1 MMRVTKIVVMLAV
14 YLAWICG
21 NSITA
26 VSCHANRVGRNMH
39 HHDKGVATC
48 CCCCHEGCDAPHFE
62 APHGC
67 NHDHS
72 NRIALYDTAKK
83 GELNIEPTMLS
94 IAAKIGDN
102 LRIEDVPNARNSQY
116 YERKIPLPS
125 SPDVSRRGLRAP
137 PVVA

>member
-1 MMRVTKIVVMLAV
+1 MMRVTKIVAMLAV

-26 VSCHANRVGRNMH
+26 ISCHANRVDRH
-39 HHDKGVATC
+39 LHYHADGVKS
-48 CCCCHEGCDAPHFE
+48 CCCCHEGWETPHFE
-62 APHGC
+62 QPHGC

-72 NRIALYDTAKK
+72 NKIALYDTTKRDNI
-83 GELNIEPTMLS
+83 NIEPIMLS
-94 IAAKIGDN
+94 IAAQISDD
-102 LRIEDVPNARNSQY
+102 LRIEEVHIVRNPRC
-116 YERKIPLPS
+116 YERKVPLPS